1 MPLIVKPLVR
11 PPANNRGQLT
21 CLSGSSLPALRLRVT
36 VVYAYALCENI
47 GFLGCARVPL
57 RERT

>member
-21 CLSGSSLPALRLRVT
+21 CLSGSSLPALRVT
-36 VVYAYALCENI
+36 VVYAYALSENI